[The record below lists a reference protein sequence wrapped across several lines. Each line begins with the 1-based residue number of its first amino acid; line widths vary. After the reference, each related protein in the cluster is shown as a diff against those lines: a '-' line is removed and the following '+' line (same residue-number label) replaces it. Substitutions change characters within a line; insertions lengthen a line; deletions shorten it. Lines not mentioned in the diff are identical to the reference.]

1 MSKSNS
7 SKRHIKEKEFNP
19 AMRIRDFYSFS
30 LQVLKE
36 INYAREHP
44 DEFLEKLN
52 ELKETIKDSKDNCLF
67 IENVPFI
74 YNNLPKSLDDAIN
87 FLENQKELPQLIYN
101 KTITQACDYLLDEL
115 VSHDGLDDDNA
126 DNYSLEN
133 RLSKFGHPFGENYEL
148 IDYGMFDPEFIVIN
162 FILGDGD
169 KNKFE
174 RNVIFNP
181 KMKYIGIASGILS
194 SEKICT
200 IINFCEEFYD
210 LNEKIPS
217 NIERKY
223 NKKVP
228 SFNTK
233 TINNYSG
240 KTGNSTNVERYTSN
254 TKKEGN
260 TEEQFTEEINTKKGD
275 SGNVF
280 SVKKTEYI
288 KRRESIKDIDD
299 YRQKQK
305 DKKDAR
311 LSLRKKKTKHEP
323 KNMFEFFDD
332 DDDDF
337 DDDFFDKEFD
347 INFDDDFKG
356 QKKASKRTTTTKTTT
371 DENGLKK
378 TIVTTITEKIDEDG
392 NKKQEY
398 YEEEENNDDNYEN
411 NNNTKKIISRK
422 NKVKER
428 EKKEK
433 ENKRK
438 KEIEQEQEQEK
449 EQEEYEEEE
458 REQKNDQEEEE
469 YKNYRNNKIKDNKYS
484 NKDYKIKNNKYNNHS
499 EYIDNNNYKNNNIN
513 NNKYNNY
520 TDYNDNNYNY
530 KYNNINNDNNTYN
543 AKYKPNN
550 YNNENNSKDNSKYQ
564 KKIIEIPIKLKPK
577 KEDYST
583 QNVDESDTSVKY
595 GTYQTY
601 DNRRE
606 HKRRNYNQEFEEEEI
621 DNDYPTDYREKKPKK
636 YKISEDLYEKE
647 EDIDLPENA
656 TSMQVKQKTITDSKG
671 ELKLIIQ
678 KTITFEDGT
687 VKTIIEKKPI
697 KK

>member
-1 MSKSNS
+1 MSKTNT
-7 SKRHIKEKEFNP
+7 SKRHKKAKELNP
-19 AMRIRDFYSFS
+19 ALRIRDFYSFS
-30 LQVLKE
+30 LQILNE

-44 DEFLEKLN
+44 DEFMEKLK
-52 ELKETIKDSKDNCLF
+52 ELQETVEDPKDNCLF

-74 YNNLPKSLDDAIN
+74 YNNLSGSLNDAIK
-87 FLENQKELPQLIYN
+87 FLSKQDELPKLIYN

-115 VSHDGLDDDNA
+115 VSHDGLDDENA
-126 DNYSLEN
+126 DDYSLEN

-174 RNVIFNP
+174 RNIIFNP
-181 KMKYIGIASGILS
+181 KVKYIGIASGILS

-217 NIERKY
+217 NIEKKY
-223 NKKVP
+223 SKQTP

-299 YRQKQK
+299 YRKKNK

-311 LSLRKKKTKHEP
+311 LPLRRKKTKNEP
-323 KNMFEFFDD
+323 KNELDFFA

-337 DDDFFDKEFD
+337 DEDDFFDKEFD
-347 INFDDDFKG
+347 IDFDEDFKG
-356 QKKASKRTTTTKTTT
+356 KKKKSKKTTTTTTTTT
-371 DENGLKK
+371 DENGAKK
-378 TIVTTITEKIDEDG
+378 TVVTTVTEEIDGSG
-392 NKKQEY
+392 NRKKEF
-398 YEEEENNDDNYEN
+398 YEEEEDNDVNDKYN
-411 NNNTKKIISRK
+411 NNHKQIKGRK
-422 NKVKER
+422 NKEKER

-433 ENKRK
+433 EIEIIK
-438 KEIEQEQEQEK
+438 KQKYVDE

-458 REQKNDQEEEE
+458 EDNNNNNVK
-469 YKNYRNNKIKDNKYS
+469 NNKINNKKEKEKIIPDKRQPEKEKDIKYNLNDNK
-484 NKDYKIKNNKYNNHS
+484 KQ
-499 EYIDNNNYKNNNIN
+499 NNNSNI
-513 NNKYNNY
+513 
-520 TDYNDNNYNY
+520 
-530 KYNNINNDNNTYN
+530 
-543 AKYKPNN
+543 
-550 YNNENNSKDNSKYQ
+550 KYQ

-577 KEDYST
+577 KEETETYDDTNSSQKYS
-583 QNVDESDTSVKY
+583 
-595 GTYQTY
+595 TYQTY
-601 DNRRE
+601 DNKRQ
-606 HKRRNYNQEFEEEEI
+606 HKKKAYNDEFEEKEI
-621 DNDYPTDYREKKPKK
+621 DNEYPTDYRDKKRNKN
-636 YKISEDLYEKE
+636 KISEDIYEKE
-647 EDIDLPENA
+647 EDMELPEDA
-656 TSMQVKQKTITDSKG
+656 VSMQVKQKTITDSNG
-671 ELKLIIQ
+671 ELVLIIR
-678 KTITFEDGT
+678 KTITYEDGT
-687 VKTIIEKKPI
+687 VKTLIEKKPI
-697 KK
+697 VKK